1 VKTTPFVSPAPS
13 GPPLSSPFV
22 APTPRAVTLYGV
34 LESPIGELLV
44 TGDGNSLTGLYML
57 DGPGGQPAVGTD
69 WIRDA
74 AAFRDVA
81 AQLGGYFAGGL
92 KEFDVPLA
100 PSGSAFQLA
109 VWAELTR
116 IPYGSTASYGDVAQA
131 LGKSPVASRAVGA
144 ANGRNP
150 ISIIV
155 PCHRVIGA
163 DGSLTGYGGGL
174 DRKEH
179 LLRLE
184 GGLPEDTALW

>member
-1 VKTTPFVSPAPS
+1 VNTTPFVSPAPS
-13 GPPLSSPFV
+13 GPPRYDV
-22 APTPRAVTLYGV
+22 I
-34 LESPIGELLV
+34 ESPIGELLV
-44 TGDGNSLTGLYML
+44 TGDGKALTGLYML
-57 DGPGGQPAVGTD
+57 GAPGEQPAVGAD
-69 WIRDA
+69 WIRDPE
-74 AAFRDVA
+74 AFRDVA
-81 AQLGGYFAGGL
+81 GQLRDYFAGEL

-109 VWAELTR
+109 VWAQLTR

-131 LGKSPVASRAVGA
+131 LGKSLVASRAVGA

-184 GGLPEDTALW
+184 GSVPEDSGLW